1 MDHTGFASAHGV
13 CSFQVCTAQAPGCP
27 AGVLSKVDP
36 AFHALPRSKLLMFKF
51 LGTPHGHRLGWAC
64 VLCLPRSQQL
74 RGPGA
79 W

>member
-13 CSFQVCTAQAPGCP
+13 CAFQVCTAQAPGCP

-64 VLCLPRSQQL
+64 AFVQVHAARATRC
-74 RGPGA
+74 
-79 W
+79 